1 MPILILDQTKTV
13 GLSSDRFVGNNDY
26 IVASSLTTYN
36 IGVADN
42 GKAHFLSNAS
52 PITVNVPAGLPLGF
66 TATFVQVN
74 VGQVTI
80 QPAGGSGVTINSDGG
95 KNKIASQH
103 SSATLICYAN
113 NTFNLAG
120 NLTV

>member
-1 MPILILDQTKTV
+1 MPVLILDQTKTV
-13 GLSSDRFVGNNDY
+13 GLSSDKFVGNNDY
-26 IVASSLTTYN
+26 IYGGVLTTHN
-36 IGVADN
+36 LTVADN
-42 GKAHFLSNAS
+42 GKALFLSNGS

-66 TATFVQVN
+66 TATIVQVN
-74 VGQVTI
+74 AGQVTI